1 MARTIL
7 RGGLVLDGQRTNA
20 ERADILVDGERIADV
35 LAPGTNVADAAV
47 IDAAGKLLIPG
58 LVNAH
63 THAQTH
69 LGKGSADRWTL
80 EILLNGYPWGGK
92 RTVEHHYLS
101 AALGAAEMVRKGC
114 TTAYDMFAEFPTPSV
129 EGVGAVAQAYRDV
142 GMRACIAPMMA
153 DRSFYQA
160 IPGLL
165 DALPPDLRK
174 AAEGIRLA
182 PYQASL
188 EACRT
193 IVTGWTIDRD
203 RVRVGLG
210 PTIPHHCSDEFL
222 TGCRDLA
229 KEYELGI
236 QMHVAE
242 SKVQAVVGPKR
253 YGTTLVGHL
262 DRLGMLG
269 PHFTAAH
276 GIWLDDE
283 DMKRLGGKGASVAHN
298 PGSNMKLGSGIA
310 AVRKLLSAGVNVA
323 VGTDGTLSS
332 DNTNMFEAMRLACFV
347 SRVQGFDISA
357 WLESREA
364 LTAATES
371 GAKALGFGGRL
382 GRLAKGYLA
391 DIVVLDLHAL
401 QFVPLNDAL
410 NQVVHA
416 EDGTGVES
424 VMIGGRLVLDRG
436 RFTGFDLPNLIRR
449 IETTMETLRG
459 AGAETRAIGA
469 RLAPIVNQFCLGLAQ
484 SDYPVH
490 RHIGV

>member
-1 MARTIL
+1 
-7 RGGLVLDGQRTNA
+7 
-20 ERADILVDGERIADV
+20 
-35 LAPGTNVADAAV
+35 
-47 IDAAGKLLIPG
+47 
-58 LVNAH
+58 
-63 THAQTH
+63 
-69 LGKGSADRWTL
+69 
-80 EILLNGYPWGGK
+80 
-92 RTVEHHYLS
+92 
-101 AALGAAEMVRKGC
+101 
-114 TTAYDMFAEFPTPSV
+114 
-129 EGVGAVAQAYRDV
+129 
-142 GMRACIAPMMA
+142 MMA

-165 DALPPDLRK
+165 EALPPDLRK
-174 AAEGIRLA
+174 AAEGVRMA

-188 EACRT
+188 EACRK
-193 IVTGWTIDRD
+193 IVTGWAIDRD
-203 RVRVGLG
+203 QVRVGLG

-229 KEYELGI
+229 KEFGLGI

-283 DMKRLGGKGASVAHN
+283 DMKRLGDKGASVAHN
-298 PGSNMKLGSGIA
+298 PGSNLKLGSGIA

-332 DNTNMFEAMRLACFV
+332 DNRNMFEAMRLACFV
-347 SRVQGFDISA
+347 SRVHSFDVSA
-357 WLESREA
+357 WLDSREA

-391 DIVVLDLHAL
+391 DIVVLDLNAL
-401 QFVPLNDAL
+401 QFVPLNNPL

-416 EDGTGVES
+416 EDGTAVES
-424 VMIGGRLVLDRG
+424 VMIGGRLVLDHG
-436 RFTGFDLPNLIRR
+436 RFTGFDLANIIKR
-449 IETTMETLRG
+449 IEGVMGGLRE
-459 AGAETRAIGA
+459 AGAETRKIGA
-469 RLAPIVNQFCLGLAQ
+469 ALEPIVNQFCLGLAQ
-484 SDYPVH
+484 SEYPVH
-490 RHIGV
+490 RHVGV